1 MKKRNQKKDLTM
13 KQLRVEAK
21 KYSKLKNKS
30 GAYQRLVGTYGKWN
44 ARMILEEAD
53 RFFRKFPK
61 SSIILK
67 PTELPKSAFYTVE
80 KLSKQGKGAHLQLLP
95 PMNSKWITM
104 DPKDLPKGAKLKTT
118 PPDGDGFTYTYI
130 VTPTFGKSRLYD
142 HFPIVVKIG
151 KRKYEVD
158 VQPRPISGDID
169 EQDVSPYKQQW
180 DHKNVPYQQWDQGSK
195 RKIIFTPTRK
205 KLTRATK
212 KTVKTSPFIPAF
224 VGNTYGFIEMFGQAH
239 PVQNAG
245 SIAPVYKGKI
255 ARHLMTVDTRW
266 GDDGNETFWLGLDK
280 DGKPAKIYWYA
291 TNH

>member
-1 MKKRNQKKDLTM
+1 MRKNQKKDLTM

-21 KYSKLKNKS
+21 KYSNLKNKS

-67 PTELPKSAFYTVE
+67 PTILPKDAFYNVE
-80 KLSKQGKGAHLQLLP
+80 TLSKQG
-95 PMNSKWITM
+95 KWITM
-104 DPKDLPKGAKLKTT
+104 DPKDLPKGAKLETT
-118 PPDGDGFTYTYI
+118 PPDRDGFTYTYI

-151 KRKYEVD
+151 KRKYEID

-205 KLTRATK
+205 KLTRSEK
-212 KTVKTSPFIPAF
+212 KTFR
-224 VGNTYGFIEMFGQAH
+224 YGFIEMFGQAH
-239 PVQNAG
+239 PIQNAG

-266 GDDGNETFWLGLDK
+266 GDEGNETFWLGLDK